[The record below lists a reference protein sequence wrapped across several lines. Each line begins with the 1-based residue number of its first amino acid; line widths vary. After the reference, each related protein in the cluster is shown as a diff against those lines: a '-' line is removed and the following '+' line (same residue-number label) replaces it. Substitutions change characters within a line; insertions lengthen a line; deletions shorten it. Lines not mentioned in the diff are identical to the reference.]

1 MKTSIFYPKLKFSL
15 RTLTI
20 FSLSFS
26 VFLLSLF
33 FAPFY
38 YGGDQ
43 IRYLHI
49 YNDLSGRHLFESLD
63 IYYSDIGSKE
73 LIHYLIVW
81 IASNLSLGKNFVMAI
96 ANSILAYLIMRLF
109 LHWRVS
115 IYVSVAVIF
124 TNFYV
129 LTLYFSA
136 ERLKFAFIFTILSLL
151 YSYRRQTKLS
161 FLFALTSVLAHSQ
174 QILIYASLVFSSFML
189 GLSALLKTGMLNL
202 KLLLSLIIIII
213 SALAVFYFNSDHILY
228 KLDYYSN
235 NFGLEKNS
243 LTGLWKPLLFLL
255 LTLQYT
261 KERLRVIYI
270 YILLLLSAVII
281 GPERVTMIAYLFFMF
296 YALQYNRGLNV
307 GVILTSFYFAVKSYY
322 YILAILNSG
331 QGY

>member
-15 RTLTI
+15 STLTLLSI
-20 FSLSFS
+20 SFS
-26 VFLLSLF
+26 VFLFSLF

-38 YGGDQ
+38 YAGDQ
-43 IRYLHI
+43 VRYLHI
-49 YNDLSGRHLFESLD
+49 YNDLSDRHLFEGLD
-63 IYYSDIGSKE
+63 VYYTDIGSKE
-73 LIHYLIVW
+73 IIHYLIVW
-81 IASNLSLGKNFVMAI
+81 ITSNLSLGKNFVMAI
-96 ANSILAYLIMRLF
+96 ANSILAYLLMRLF

-151 YSYRRQTKLS
+151 YSYRRQPKLS
-161 FLFALTSVLAHSQ
+161 FSFALTSVLAHSQ

-189 GLSALLKTGMLNL
+189 GFVASLKTGMLNL
-202 KLLLSLIIIII
+202 KLLLSLTIIII
-213 SALAVFYFNSDHILY
+213 SALIVFYFNSNHILY
-228 KLDYYSN
+228 KLHYYSN
-235 NFGLEKNS
+235 TFGLEKNS
-243 LTGLWKPLLFLL
+243 LIALWKPLFFLL
-255 LTLQYT
+255 LTLQYS

-270 YILLLLSAVII
+270 YMILLLSAVII
-281 GPERVTMIAYLFFMF
+281 GPQRVTMIAYFFFMF
-296 YALQYNRGLNV
+296 YALQYNRGVNA

-322 YILAILNSG
+322 YILEILNSG